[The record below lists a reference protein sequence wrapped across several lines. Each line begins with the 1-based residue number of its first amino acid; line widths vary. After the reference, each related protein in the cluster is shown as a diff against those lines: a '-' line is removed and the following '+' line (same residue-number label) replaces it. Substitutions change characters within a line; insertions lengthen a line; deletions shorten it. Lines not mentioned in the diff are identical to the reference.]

1 MQKKDKINKSNNINL
16 YNNIVSLSR
25 KKFFYTKFDLQDT
38 FQNRINLI
46 FFHVSFLF
54 IKIKQQ
60 KEANL
65 YKVFYQNIF
74 DLIFKNIEL
83 NMREI
88 GHGDVTV
95 NKNMKF
101 LVKSFY
107 DILLNCE
114 KYQEKNDNFKT
125 TFLMKYIELNNR
137 NKTPTIQKILLNFEK
152 STSGISMF
160 IFSFIL
166 FFIHLNYNL

>member
-125 TFLMKYIELNNR
+125 TFLMKYIELNNSK
-137 NKTPTIQKILLNFEK
+137 NMNYEDIVDYFDKYLSFCFDL
-152 STSGISMF
+152 TSDSVLKGDLKF
-160 IFSFIL
+160 
-166 FFIHLNYNL
+166 NYI

>member
-25 KKFFYTKFDLQDT
+25 KKFLYTKFDLRDT
-38 FQNRINLI
+38 FLNRINLI
-46 FFHVSFLF
+46 FFHISFIF
-54 IKIKQQ
+54 IKIKHQ
-60 KEANL
+60 KETNL

-74 DLIFKNIEL
+74 DLIFRNIEL

-88 GHGDVTV
+88 GYGDVTV

-114 KYQEKNDNFKT
+114 KYHEKNDNFKS
-125 TFLMKYIELNNR
+125 TFFMKYLELNNKK
-137 NKTPTIQKILLNFEK
+137 NMNYSLIVEYFDKYLSFCFDL
-152 STSGISMF
+152 TSDSVLKGDLKF
-160 IFSFIL
+160 
-166 FFIHLNYNL
+166 NYK